1 MSVAVVAFSKGQLTV
16 KTTAYDRSLGGRD
29 YALFEYFSKEFKTKV
44 QDRCD
49 AQSQSYSQAEEKSI
63 LLTDF
68 SEAED
73 WQYTEEGEDA
83 TESAY
88 ILRLGA
94 LKVLGDPIT
103 FRYKEVDECNKSTTQ
118 PHDTINAYMSQVTST
133 EEKYAHIDE
142 KDKQSMIEKVAAI

>member
-1 MSVAVVAFSKGQLTV
+1 M
-16 KTTAYDRSLGGRD
+16 
-29 YALFEYFSKEFKTKV
+29 
-44 QDRCD
+44 
-49 AQSQSYSQAEEKSI
+49 
-63 LLTDF
+63 LTDF

-83 TESAY
+83 TKSAY

-94 LKVLGDPIT
+94 LKVLEDPVT

-118 PHDTINAYMSQVTST
+118 LHDTINAYMSQVTST